1 MAERKR
7 WSDLSGRQRWS
18 SSGVGVVQLTL
29 LLAALRDLRR
39 RPPEQING
47 SKKLWTAA
55 VFVNWIGPIAYFIK
69 GRRSTTG

>member
-18 SSGVGVVQLTL
+18 ISGVGVVQLTL

>member
-1 MAERKR
+1 MAERKS
-7 WSDLSGRQRWS
+7 WSDISGRQRWLI
-18 SSGVGVVQLTL
+18 SGVGVVQLTL